1 MVEIPIP
8 APLKLDDARATQIA
22 QSDKWGAIS
31 RLASI
36 IAGGVTT
43 LFIAPLVI
51 WGFVTI
57 QQSAVTLGSHSND
70 INTIKTDVA
79 SIRSQDGADH
89 DALTVLKTQMSTV
102 LDQITKLWQRPAAK
116 PEDKGTP

>member
-1 MVEIPIP
+1 V
-8 APLKLDDARATQIA
+8 PLKLDDARATQIA

-89 DALTVLKTQMSTV
+89 DSITILKTQMEQV
-102 LDQITKLWQRPAAK
+102 LDQISKLWQRPAK
-116 PEDKGTP
+116 QTDKAP

>member
-1 MVEIPIP
+1 MVEIPLPIP
-8 APLKLDDARATQIA
+8 KLDDTRATQIA

-70 INTIKTDVA
+70 ITTIKSDVA
-79 SIRSQDGADH
+79 SIRAEDGADH
-89 DALTVLKTQMSTV
+89 DAVTVLKTQMETV
-102 LDQITKLWQRPAAK
+102 LDQIAKLWQRPAQPTNK
-116 PEDKGTP
+116 PPP